1 MTRFGTTFEL
11 INGDL
16 VYNSNTKGLETIEG
30 NDSIPQCIE
39 HFLKVQTGELI
50 YHPNFG
56 IDILGMMRSGFAHEL
71 MVAEIKALKDKLGF
85 ETFSYEV
92 SRDGREASISAN
104 LKEVE

>member
-1 MTRFGTTFEL
+1 MGRFGLSFKL
-11 INGDL
+11 VNGDL
-16 VYNSNTKGLETIEG
+16 VYNSSTKGLETIEG
-30 NDSIPQCIE
+30 NASISQCIE
-39 HFLKVQTGELI
+39 HFLKIQTGELI
-50 YHPNFG
+50 LHPTFG

-92 SRDGREASISAN
+92 SRDGREASISAD